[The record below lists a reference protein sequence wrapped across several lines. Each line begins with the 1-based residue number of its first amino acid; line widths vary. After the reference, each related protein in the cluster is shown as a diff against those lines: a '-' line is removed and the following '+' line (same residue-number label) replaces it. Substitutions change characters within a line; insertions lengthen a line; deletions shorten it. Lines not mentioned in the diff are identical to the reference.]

1 MPSKKTE
8 LIPTLPVITIVRDA
22 NRIRPRATHGLAA
35 VASRQHCLTKVLAEA
50 AALDFLDCTVTYD
63 GVVYNDKDEISLY
76 ATACG
81 VARK

>member
-1 MPSKKTE
+1 MP
-8 LIPTLPVITIVRDA
+8 
-22 NRIRPRATHGLAA
+22 HQG
-35 VASRQHCLTKVLAEA
+35 AEA

-76 ATACG
+76 ANACG